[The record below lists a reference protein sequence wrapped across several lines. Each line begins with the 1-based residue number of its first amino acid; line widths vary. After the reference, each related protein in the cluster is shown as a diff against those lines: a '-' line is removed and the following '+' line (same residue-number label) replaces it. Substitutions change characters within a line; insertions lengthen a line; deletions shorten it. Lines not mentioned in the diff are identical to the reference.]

1 MIESELVALETGMK
15 RKKWQVPSFLYY
27 MNLSMS
33 LPGSIG
39 ADTLGRKD
47 LKFIFPDPHCR
58 ASETLN
64 CLMVLF
70 EKKISFHK
78 QGREPGTLA
87 PAARP

>member
-1 MIESELVALETGMK
+1 
-15 RKKWQVPSFLYY
+15 
-27 MNLSMS
+27 MS
-33 LPGSIG
+33 RPGSMG

-47 LKFIFPDPHCR
+47 LKLVFPDPHYR

-70 EKKISFHK
+70 EKKILFHK
-78 QGREPGTLA
+78 PGREPGTLA